1 MTHNIDIQTLR
12 LFLKVA
18 ELGNISRAA
27 DALSLTQPSVSR
39 SLKALEQTLNA
50 PLFHRT
56 GRGVQPT
63 AIGLLAIEQARKI
76 VDGCDGFV
84 RDIRERSGGPS
95 GVVSIALL
103 TAYMRSF
110 AADLFDEVQRQ
121 YPGVILR
128 VVESFSAQHE
138 EWLSSGRVDIALTTQ
153 YRALRVANEDVLAQS
168 DLVLIGQKPLGP
180 LNQDIAFRELD
191 DIPLVLPA
199 SPNGLRVRMEEEALK
214 QGIRLRIIFE
224 ADSIEAQLA
233 LVRRSRCCA
242 IWSEHLARQ
251 ENYVNKLY
259 IRRIVEPT
267 LPRYVV
273 LRTTSHHPLSRAA
286 REVAHLLRKLI
297 NDAHAV
303 R

>member
-27 DALSLTQPSVSR
+27 DALSLSQPSVSR
-39 SLKALEQTLNA
+39 SLKALEQSLNA

-63 AIGLLAIEQARKI
+63 AIGELAIEQARI
-76 VDGCDGFV
+76 VVQGCDGFV
-84 RDIRERSGGPS
+84 SDIRERSNGPS

-110 AADLFDEVQRQ
+110 AADLFDKVQKK

-128 VVESFSAQHE
+128 MVESFSAQHE
-138 EWLSSGRVDIALTTQ
+138 EWLANGQVDIALITQ
-153 YRALRVANEDVLAQS
+153 YHALRVANDDVLAQS
-168 DLVLIGQKPLGP
+168 NLALVGQRPYGSGDPDVAFSDLDQL
-180 LNQDIAFRELD
+180 
-191 DIPLVLPA
+191 PLVLPA
-199 SPNGLRVRMEEEALK
+199 TPNGLRVRMEEEALK
-214 QGIRLRIIFE
+214 QGISLRVIFE
-224 ADSIEAQLA
+224 ADSLEAQLA
-233 LVRRSRCCA
+233 LVKRSRCYA
-242 IWSEHLARQ
+242 IWSEHLALQ
-251 ENYVNKLY
+251 ENYANGLH
-259 IRRIVEPT
+259 IRGIVAPT

-273 LRTTSHHPLSRAA
+273 LRTTTHHPLSRAA
-286 REVAHLLRKLI
+286 REVAHLLRRLI
-297 NDAHAV
+297 SDAHQV

>member
-27 DALSLTQPSVSR
+27 EALSLTQPSVSR
-39 SLKALEQTLNA
+39 SLRALEQSLNA
-50 PLFHRT
+50 TLFYRT

-63 AIGLLAIEQARKI
+63 AVGELAIEQARI
-76 VDGCDGFV
+76 VVEGCDRFV
-84 RDIRERSGGPS
+84 RDIRERSDAPS

-103 TAYMRSF
+103 TAYMRAF
-110 AADLFDEVQRQ
+110 AADLFDEVQQ
-121 YPGVILR
+121 KFPGVILR

-138 EWLSSGRVDIALTTQ
+138 EWLANGQVDIALTTQ
-153 YRALRVANEDVLAQS
+153 YRELRIANEDVLAQS
-168 DLVLIGQKPLGP
+168 DLVLVGQKPHVSGKQIILFGD
-180 LNQDIAFRELD
+180 LN

-214 QGIRLRIIFE
+214 QGIRLHIIFE
-224 ADSIEAQLA
+224 ADSIEAQRVLI
-233 LVRRSRCCA
+233 RRSRCYA

-251 ENYVNKLY
+251 ESQASELY
-259 IRRIVEPT
+259 IGRIIEPT

-273 LRTTSHHPLSRAA
+273 LRTTTHHPLSRAA
-286 REVAHLLRKLI
+286 REVAHLLRRLI
-297 NDAHAV
+297 NDSQNI

>member
-63 AIGLLAIEQARKI
+63 AIGVLAIEQARR
-76 VDGCDGFV
+76 VVEGCDSFV

-110 AADLFDEVQRQ
+110 AADLLDEVQQ
-121 YPGVILR
+121 TYPGVILR
-128 VVESFSAQHE
+128 MEI
-138 EWLSSGRVDIALTTQ
+138 GRATC
-153 YRALRVANEDVLAQS
+153 
-168 DLVLIGQKPLGP
+168 
-180 LNQDIAFRELD
+180 RER
-191 DIPLVLPA
+191 
-199 SPNGLRVRMEEEALK
+199 G
-214 QGIRLRIIFE
+214 
-224 ADSIEAQLA
+224 
-233 LVRRSRCCA
+233 CT
-242 IWSEHLARQ
+242 
-251 ENYVNKLY
+251 Y
-259 IRRIVEPT
+259 
-267 LPRYVV
+267 
-273 LRTTSHHPLSRAA
+273 
-286 REVAHLLRKLI
+286 
-297 NDAHAV
+297 
-303 R
+303 